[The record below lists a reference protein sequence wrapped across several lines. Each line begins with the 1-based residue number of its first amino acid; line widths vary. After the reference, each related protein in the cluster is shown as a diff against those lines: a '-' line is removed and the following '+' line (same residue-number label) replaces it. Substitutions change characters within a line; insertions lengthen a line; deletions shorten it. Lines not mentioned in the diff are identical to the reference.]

1 MLQRGGCARDV
12 IVVADGRAH
21 ALQRRGEEYSIE
33 VPVAGGKMENR
44 ETKHERRDL
53 RLHDAAHAITGVR
66 VESETVPRMSA
77 R

>member
-1 MLQRGGCARDV
+1 
-12 IVVADGRAH
+12 
-21 ALQRRGEEYSIE
+21 
-33 VPVAGGKMENR
+33 VAGVKIENR

-77 R
+77 